1 MGALSVTHA
10 IKPQITVLQ
19 KYLLIDSS
27 TTKSKDMHVTAWG
40 AAITLGRNSES
51 GSLSFGVEDK
61 AKKKFFIDTPQT
73 HPNTPWLTER
83 NETESKNDLFE
94 Q

>member
-1 MGALSVTHA
+1 MR
-10 IKPQITVLQ
+10 
-19 KYLLIDSS
+19 
-27 TTKSKDMHVTAWG
+27 VTARG

-61 AKKKFFIDTPQT
+61 AKKEFFIDTPQT
-73 HPNTPWLTER
+73 HPNTPWVTDK
-83 NETESKNDLFE
+83 NETENENNLLE